1 MLIVTKKN
9 KQIYSF
15 PNTKSEDMFYQKRLA
30 DSRFQIYNWGFTDEF
45 ILVEVIL
52 SKSVEKHFYF
62 FNEYERNQ
70 ILRRQTRI
78 LLNTVPKNTLYWLE
92 QR

>member
-1 MLIVTKKN
+1 
-9 KQIYSF
+9 
-15 PNTKSEDMFYQKRLA
+15 MFYQTRLA
-30 DSRFQIYNWGFTDEF
+30 DSRFQIYNWGFADEF
-45 ILVEVIL
+45 ILVEVKL

-70 ILRRQTRI
+70 ILRRQAGI